1 MDEPSTVN
9 FDPDSFLSTLQSM
22 LGESNVAKQP
32 SPDPE
37 DSLSDD
43 DLSISSEE
51 GVASDE
57 EGVASNEEGGASEEG
72 RPSIAELMADMD
84 LEIANTELGKSFE
97 KAKVCMYMHI
107 IMCTLSELYY
117 QNRLLIL
124 THHLNASL

>member
-57 EGVASNEEGGASEEG
+57 EGAASDEEGGASEEG

-84 LEIANTELGKSFE
+84 LELANTELGKSFE
-97 KAKVCMYMHI
+97 KAKVCMYVCMYTC
-107 IMCTLSELYY
+107 MC
-117 QNRLLIL
+117 
-124 THHLNASL
+124 